1 MENNI
6 LIGDMNMKSDV
17 KTLNIYCDG
26 GFGNRFNALTVGLL
40 IAKVG
45 NFKPVIFWPST
56 NWCRSLFQSIFK
68 NKYEVL
74 PNRMSS
80 LRDSYN
86 DYAFVMHNNCL
97 NFSCPVAHPNS
108 FNSVQ
113 SIVNYYNESNK
124 DYFIYN
130 NDSIP
135 AYAYGEDLQSVVK
148 NLIFSDTVVDGV
160 NGFVKNIDGSFI
172 GVHLRNTDFY
182 DPHKPNF
189 DSIYKTISN
198 DVENNYFICSDDEE
212 LETKFTQL
220 NNAFSYKKKK
230 YVEKLTK
237 DGEWRDIIVDDEG
250 VEYPFNIE
258 RSDESV
264 IDAMI
269 DLLILAKSS
278 IMYTSD
284 STFLKTALLIQESNA

>member
-1 MENNI
+1 MTNGKMNTEC
-6 LIGDMNMKSDV
+6 NMK
-17 KTLNIYCDG
+17 TLKIYCDG
-26 GFGNRFNALTVGLL
+26 GFGNRFNALSVGLL

-45 NFKPVIFWPST
+45 NFKPVILWPST

-68 NKYEVL
+68 NEYEVL
-74 PNRMSS
+74 SDRMSS
-80 LRDSYN
+80 LKDSYN
-86 DYAFVMHNNCL
+86 DYSFVMHNNCL
-97 NFSCPVAHPNS
+97 NLPCSVAHPNS
-108 FNSVQ
+108 FNSIQ

-124 DYFIYN
+124 DYFVYN
-130 NDSIP
+130 NDTIP
-135 AYAYGEDLQSVVK
+135 AYAFGEDLRSIVK
-148 NLIFSDTVVDGV
+148 NLIFSDTIVDSV
-160 NGFVKNIDGSFI
+160 NKFVKSIDGNFI

-189 DSIYKTISN
+189 DSIYKTILD
-198 DVENNYFICSDDEE
+198 DVKGNYFICSDDEE

-237 DGEWRDIIVDDEG
+237 DGKWRDIIVDDEG
-250 VEYPFNIE
+250 VEYPFNVE

-269 DLLILAKSS
+269 DLLILSKST
-278 IMYTSD
+278 IMHTSD
-284 STFLKTALLIQESNA
+284 STFLKTALLIQQSN

>member
-1 MENNI
+1 M
-6 LIGDMNMKSDV
+6 
-17 KTLNIYCDG
+17 KTLKIYCDG

-45 NFKPVIFWPST
+45 NFKPIIMWPST

-68 NKYEVL
+68 NEYEVL
-74 PNRMSS
+74 SDRMSS
-80 LRDSYN
+80 LMDSCN

-97 NFSCPVAHPNS
+97 NFPCSIAHPS
-108 FNSVQ
+108 LFNSIQ
-113 SIVNYYNESNK
+113 NIVDYYNESDK

-130 NDSIP
+130 NDTIP
-135 AYAYGEDLQSVVK
+135 EYAFGEDLKSIVK
-148 NLIFSDTVVDGV
+148 NLIFSDTIVDGV
-160 NGFVKNIDGSFI
+160 NKFVESIDGNFI

-189 DSIYKTISN
+189 DLIYKTIL
-198 DVENNYFICSDDEE
+198 DDGKNNYFICSDDEE
-212 LETKFTQL
+212 LEKKFTQL

-237 DGEWRDIIVDDEG
+237 DGEWRDIIVDTEG

-269 DLLILAKSS
+269 DLLILSKST
-278 IMYTSD
+278 IMHTSN
-284 STFLKTALLIQESNA
+284 STFLKTALLIQQSKNL